1 MSHLFICTGEVSG
14 DLQASHLI
22 RELLQQRP
30 QLRITAVGGER
41 MAAAG
46 AHLLHRTTE
55 ISSIG
60 VLEAL
65 PFIGPA
71 LWAEWKIRRFLA
83 QDPPDVAVL
92 VDYIGVNSRIA
103 RLLQQRRIPG
113 IYYIA
118 PQEWVWS
125 QDTRITYQLAQQ
137 MQLMLAIFPQEAR
150 YYKAAGA
157 KVQYVGHPLLDILA
171 SVPSRAEARAHLGIP
186 ADETVVVLVPASRQQ
201 EIRSILPILLKS
213 ARLLQER
220 LPQVRFW
227 VPLASP
233 RFAAP
238 IARAARKLGVDLT
251 LLDPQALSCDLG
263 SGSDLPPPHQAHH
276 LALASADLVLA
287 KSGTVN
293 LETAILGIP
302 QVVIYRLNP
311 ITFWIARHW
320 LKVSVPFMSPPN
332 LVQMRP
338 IVPELLQDQAQP
350 ETLVQMALA
359 FLTDPQRQAQLQADY
374 ATMRA
379 ALGEAGV
386 LRRAAKAILAM
397 LDAQQGHSDPQP
409 H

>member
-22 RELLQQRP
+22 RELLRQRP

-41 MAAAG
+41 MASAG

-60 VLEAL
+60 ILEAL

-71 LWAEWKIRRFLA
+71 LWTEWKIRRFLA
-83 QDPPDVAVL
+83 EDPPDLAVL

-103 RLLQQRRIPG
+103 RLLQRRRIPAV
-113 IYYIA
+113 YYIA

-125 QDTRITYQLAQQ
+125 QDTRLTYQLARQ
-137 MQLMLAIFPQEAR
+137 MRLMLAIFPQEAH
-150 YYKAAGA
+150 YYAAAGA
-157 KVQYVGHPLLDILA
+157 NVRHVGHPLLDILA
-171 SVPSRAEARAHLGIP
+171 AVPSRAEARAQLGIP
-186 ADETVVVLVPASRQQ
+186 AEAMVVVVVPASRQQ
-201 EIRSILPILLKS
+201 EIRSVLPILLKS
-213 ARLLQER
+213 ARLLQAH

-238 IARAARKLGVDLT
+238 IARAARRLGLDLT
-251 LLDPQALSCDLG
+251 LLDPQALPLS
-263 SGSDLPPPHQAHH
+263 SPHKAHH
-276 LALASADLVLA
+276 LALAAADLVLA

-338 IVPELLQDQAQP
+338 IVPELLQEEAQP
-350 ETLVQMALA
+350 EKVAELACAL
-359 FLTDPQRQAQLQADY
+359 LTHPDRKAQLQADY
-374 ATMRA
+374 AAMRA
-379 ALGEAGV
+379 ALGEPGV
-386 LRRAAKAILAM
+386 LGRAAQAILEV
-397 LDAQQGHSDPQP
+397 LDGETGSRRHPQP